1 MAGIGIRLNRIF
13 EKRSIGAH
21 LVGFGYSTMTTIAPM
36 FLVIGSIMVMQLLLH
51 YSTVTYFERELFAC
65 TVLYTFIFALLST
78 SPFNAVLS
86 RYLSDVIYNETY
98 EDILPCFYVGLIL
111 NLVLSSLI
119 GIPFCVHE
127 YLVGRVPLYYVLTG
141 YLGYVCLVMVFY
153 AMLYLSI
160 CKDYGRVSMF
170 FLYGA
175 LLAVVLSLVLVY
187 LFHWEKTYSMLFSLT
202 CGFLLTAALEMA
214 IIRHYFRE
222 NSGRYR
228 PVFQY
233 LGKYWK
239 LIATNFLYTLGLY
252 IHNFV
257 FWTTPLRMVLVD
269 TFVCCQPY
277 DMATCLAMF
286 TNISASVI
294 FIART
299 EMQFHQRYKAYSEA
313 VIGGRGMD
321 IRVSKQRMFRA
332 LAEELMNL
340 LRIQFIITVVV
351 FLLCEIFLPR
361 FGFGGLV
368 MQIYPALAA
377 GYFVLF
383 LMYSAILYLY
393 YFEDLNGAL
402 MTALIFCAATLAG
415 AILGTNL
422 QALFYGIGPL
432 VGALCGWTFAYFRLR
447 WVEKNMDVH
456 VFCKGRILRKGNGVK
471 PPSKV
476 YSRVPSLERR
486 QSAGRF

>member
-1 MAGIGIRLNRIF
+1 MAGIGIKLNRIF
-13 EKRSIGAH
+13 EKRTIGAH

-36 FLVIGSIMVMQLLLH
+36 FLVIGSIVVMQLLLH
-51 YSTVTYFERELFAC
+51 YSQVSYYDRELFAC
-65 TVLYTFIFALLST
+65 TVLYTFIFSLLSA

-98 EDILPCFYVGLIL
+98 EDILPCFYVGLIV
-111 NLVLSSLI
+111 NLLLSSLI
-119 GIPFCVHE
+119 GIPFCIHE
-127 YLVGRVPLYYVLTG
+127 YVVGKVRFYYVLTG
-141 YLGYVCLVMVFY
+141 YLGYISLVMVFY
-153 AMLYLSI
+153 SMLYLSI
-160 CKDYGRVSMF
+160 CKDYGKISLF

-175 LLAVVLSLVLVY
+175 LLAIVLSLVLKY
-187 LFHWEKTYSMLFSLT
+187 LFHWETTYSMLFSLAW
-202 CGFLLTAALEMA
+202 GFLLTAALEMA

-233 LGKYWK
+233 LRKFWK
-239 LIATNFLYTLGLY
+239 LVFANFFYTLGLY

-257 FWTTPLRMVLVD
+257 FWTTPLRMVLVN

-277 DMATCLAMF
+277 DMASCLAMF

-299 EMQFHQRYKAYSEA
+299 EMQFHERYKAYSEA
-313 VIGGRGMD
+313 VIGGRGSD
-321 IRVSKQRMFRA
+321 IQICKQRMFRT

-361 FGFGGLV
+361 IGFGGLV
-368 MQIYPALAA
+368 MRIYPGLAA
-377 GYFVLF
+377 GYFILY
-383 LMYSAILYLY
+383 LMYSTILYLY
-393 YFEDLNGAL
+393 YFEDLNGSL
-402 MTALIFCAATLAG
+402 LTALIFCLGTLLG

-422 QALFYGIGPL
+422 REIFFGIGPI

-447 WVEKNMDVH
+447 WVERNMDIH
-456 VFCKGRILRKGNGVK
+456 VFCKGRILKKENGVK
-471 PPSKV
+471 PSSKV
-476 YSRVPSLERR
+476 FSRVPNLKR
-486 QSAGRF
+486 

>member
-1 MAGIGIRLNRIF
+1 MAGIGVKLNRIF
-13 EKRSIGAH
+13 EKRTIAAH
-21 LVGFGYSTMTTIAPM
+21 LVGFGYSAMTTIAPM
-36 FLVIGSIMVMQLLLH
+36 FLVIGSIMAMQKLLH
-51 YSTVTYFERELFAC
+51 YSTVNYYDRELFAC
-65 TVLYTFIFALLST
+65 TVLYIFIFALLSA

-111 NLVLSSLI
+111 NLSFSSLI
-119 GIPFCVHE
+119 GIPFCIHE
-127 YLVGRVPLYYVLTG
+127 YLIGGVRLHYVFTG
-141 YLGYVCLVMVFY
+141 YLGYLNLVMVFY

-160 CKDYGRVSMF
+160 CKDYGRISLF

-175 LLAVVLSLVLVY
+175 VLAVVLALVLTY
-187 LFHWEKTYSMLFSLT
+187 LFHWEKTYSMLFSLAG
-202 CGFLLTAALEMA
+202 GFLLTAALEMA
-214 IIRHYFRE
+214 VIRHYFRE
-222 NSGRYR
+222 NSGKYR

-233 LGKYWK
+233 LRKYWK
-239 LIATNFLYTLGLY
+239 LVGTNFLYTLGLY

-257 FWTTPLRMVLVD
+257 FWTTPLKMVLVD

-277 DMATCLAMF
+277 DMGTCLAMF

-299 EMQFHQRYKAYSEA
+299 EMRFHERYKNYSEA

-332 LAEELMNL
+332 LADELMNL

-377 GYFVLF
+377 GYFVLY
-383 LMYSAILYLY
+383 LMYAAMLYLY
-393 YFEDLNGAL
+393 YFEDLDGSL
-402 MTALIFCAATLAG
+402 LTALIFCGATWAG
-415 AILGTNL
+415 AVLGTNL
-422 QALFYGIGPL
+422 QPIFYGIGPL
-432 VGALCGWTFAYFRLR
+432 LGSLCGWTFAYFRLR
-447 WVEKNMDVH
+447 WVEKHMDVH
-456 VFCKGRILRKGNGVK
+456 VFCKGRILQKGTGTK
-471 PPSKV
+471 PPAMV
-476 YSRVPSLERR
+476 YKRG
-486 QSAGRF
+486 AGLNGGNLSGR

>member
-1 MAGIGIRLNRIF
+1 MAGIGIKLNRIF
-13 EKRSIGAH
+13 EKRTIGAH

-36 FLVIGSIMVMQLLLH
+36 FLVIGSIVVMQLLLH
-51 YSTVTYFERELFAC
+51 YSQVSYYDRELFAC
-65 TVLYTFIFALLST
+65 TVLYTFIFSLLSA

-98 EDILPCFYVGLIL
+98 EDILPCFYVGLIV
-111 NLVLSSLI
+111 NLLLSSLI
-119 GIPFCVHE
+119 GIPFCIHE
-127 YLVGRVPLYYVLTG
+127 YVVGKVRFYYVLTG
-141 YLGYVCLVMVFY
+141 YLGYISLVMVFY
-153 AMLYLSI
+153 SMLYLSI
-160 CKDYGRVSMF
+160 CKDYGKISLF

-175 LLAVVLSLVLVY
+175 LLAIVLSLVLKY
-187 LFHWEKTYSMLFSLT
+187 LFHWETTYRMLFSLAW
-202 CGFLLTAALEMA
+202 GFLLTAALEMA

-233 LGKYWK
+233 LRKFWK
-239 LIATNFLYTLGLY
+239 LVFANFFYTLGLY

-257 FWTTPLRMVLVD
+257 FWTTPLRMVLVN

-277 DMATCLAMF
+277 DMASCLAMF

-299 EMQFHQRYKAYSEA
+299 EMQFHERYKAYSEA
-313 VIGGRGMD
+313 VIGGRGSD
-321 IRVSKQRMFRA
+321 IQICKQRMFRT

-361 FGFGGLV
+361 IGFGGLV
-368 MQIYPALAA
+368 MRIYPGLAA
-377 GYFVLF
+377 GYFILY
-383 LMYSAILYLY
+383 LMYSTILYLY
-393 YFEDLNGAL
+393 YFEDLNGSL
-402 MTALIFCAATLAG
+402 LTALIFCLGTLLG

-422 QALFYGIGPL
+422 QEIFFGIGPI

-447 WVEKNMDVH
+447 WVERNMDIH
-456 VFCKGRILRKGNGVK
+456 VFCKGRILKKGNGVK
-471 PPSKV
+471 PSSKV
-476 YSRVPSLERR
+476 FSRVPNLKR
-486 QSAGRF
+486 